1 MDATLAARNS
11 LTYVLEARRG
21 ERLTIICDSALVT
34 VGDAFAAAGVG
45 LGLWTRLVVL
55 PEEKAPRRDIPA
67 AVEAAVVENRS
78 DIFINILKGG
88 ADETP
93 FRIAITKLE
102 KRRRVRLGH
111 CPGIKLDM
119 LTEGALALDEKDY
132 RELQG
137 RAESL
142 MSALQGATSVR
153 IQNPEGTDICF
164 SVEGRTFFTDTK
176 LDWGTLK
183 WMNLP
188 VGEVIVGPVETSAE
202 GALVCTTAVGGIGPV
217 KEPITLD
224 VSAGTVKRIA
234 CKDAA
239 VRSAIEKVQSTD
251 SWAKRIGE
259 FAFGLNPKARL
270 IPEFLET
277 EKMGG
282 TVHVAFGNNSDYPGG
297 RNLSRTHQDFLISRP
312 TVTVVFGKRKQVV
325 MKDGRFVDG

>member
-1 MDATLAARNS
+1 MDATLAARNA

-21 ERLTIICDSALVT
+21 EKLAIICDEALRP
-34 VGDAFAAAGVG
+34 VGDAFASAGIG
-45 LGLWTRLVVL
+45 LGLWTRMVAL
-55 PEEKAPRRDIPA
+55 PDEKSPRRDIPA
-67 AVEAAVVENRS
+67 PVESAVIENAP
-78 DIFINILKGG
+78 DIFINLLKGG

-137 RAESL
+137 RADSL
-142 MSALQGATSVR
+142 MGALQGATSVR
-153 IQNPEGTDICF
+153 IQNPDGTDLRF

-176 LDWGTLK
+176 LDWATLK

-202 GALVCTTAVGGIGPV
+202 GSLVCTTAVGGIGPV
-217 KEPITLD
+217 KDPITLE
-224 VSAGTVKRIA
+224 VSGGAVTKIA
-234 CKDAA
+234 CRDAA
-239 VRSAIEKVQSTD
+239 VKAAIGKVQATD
-251 SWAKRIGE
+251 GWARKIGE

-270 IPEFLET
+270 VPEFLET
-277 EKMGG
+277 EKLGG

-297 RNLSRTHQDFLISRP
+297 RNLSKTHQDFLISKP
-312 TVTVVFGKRKQVV
+312 SVTVDFGKRRCVV
-325 MKDGRFVDG
+325 MKDGKFVD

>member
-1 MDATLAARNS
+1 MDATVAAKS
-11 LTYVLEARRG
+11 ALTYVLEARRG
-21 ERLTIICDSALVT
+21 ERLTIICDAALRP
-34 VGDAFAAAGVG
+34 VGDAFSAAGLD
-45 LGLWTRLVVL
+45 LGLWTRMLVL
-55 PEEKAPRRDIPA
+55 PETDAPRREIPA
-67 AVEAAVVENRS
+67 EIESAVIENRS
-78 DIFINILKGG
+78 DIFINLLKGG

-119 LTEGALALDEKDY
+119 LTDGALALNEEDY

-137 RAESL
+137 RAEGL
-142 MSALQGATSVR
+142 MSALQGATAVR
-153 IQNPEGTDICF
+153 IQNPDGTDLRF
-164 SVEGRTFFTDTK
+164 SVEGRAFFTDTK
-176 LDWGTLK
+176 LDWATLK

-188 VGEVIVGPVETSAE
+188 VGEVIVGPVENSAE
-202 GALVCTTAVGGIGPV
+202 GRLVCASAVGGLGPV
-217 KEPITLD
+217 RDAITLEI
-224 VSAGTVKRIA
+224 SGGAVKKIS

-239 VRSAIEKVQSTD
+239 VKAAIEKVQATD
-251 SWAKRIGE
+251 GWARKIGE

-297 RNLSRTHQDFLISRP
+297 RNLSKTHQDFLMARP
-312 TVTVVFGKRKQVV
+312 TITVEFGANRQIM
-325 MKDGRFVDG
+325 MKDGKFIYK

>member
-1 MDATLAARNS
+1 MDAAAAARNA
-11 LTYVLEARRG
+11 LTYVLEARKG
-21 ERLTIICDSALVT
+21 ERLTIICDEALGP
-34 VGDAFAAAGVG
+34 VGDAFAAAGLA

-55 PEEKAPRRDIPA
+55 PEERAPRREIPP
-67 AVEAAVVENRS
+67 AVEAAVIENRS
-78 DIFINILKGG
+78 DIFINLLKGG

-93 FRIAITKLE
+93 FRIALTKLE

-142 MSALQGATSVR
+142 MSVLQGATAVR
-153 IQNPEGTDICF
+153 IQNPDGTDLRF
-164 SVEGRTFFTDTK
+164 SVEGRAFFTDTK

-188 VGEVIVGPVETSAE
+188 VGEVIVGPVESSAE
-202 GALVCTTAVGGIGPV
+202 GTLVCTTAVGGIGPV
-217 KEPITLD
+217 KDPITLE
-224 VSAGTVKRIA
+224 VSGGAVKKIA
-234 CKDAA
+234 CRDAA
-239 VRSAIEKVQSTD
+239 AKSSIEKVQSTD
-251 SWAKRIGE
+251 GWAKKIGE

-282 TVHVAFGNNSDYPGG
+282 TVHCAFGNNSDYPGG

-312 TVTVVFGKRKQVV
+312 TVTVEFGKRRQVM
-325 MKDGRFVDG
+325 MKDGKFIDS

>member
-1 MDATLAARNS
+1 MDATVAARNALS
-11 LTYVLEARRG
+11 YVLEARRG
-21 ERLTIICDSALVT
+21 EKLTIICDEELRP
-34 VGDAFAAAGVG
+34 VGDAFASAGIG
-45 LGLWTRLVVL
+45 LGLWTRMVL
-55 PEEKAPRRDIPA
+55 LPPEKAPRKDIPP
-67 AVEAAVVENRS
+67 AVETAVVENAP
-78 DIFINILKGG
+78 DIFINLLKGG

-93 FRIAITKLE
+93 FRIAVTKLE

-142 MSALQGATSVR
+142 MSILQGATAVR
-153 IQNPEGTDICF
+153 IQNPDGTDLRF

-202 GALVCTTAVGGIGPV
+202 GTLVCTTAVGGLGPV
-217 KEPITLD
+217 KDPITLE
-224 VSAGTVKRIA
+224 VSGGAVTRIA

-239 VRSAIEKVQSTD
+239 VKAAIGKVQATD
-251 SWAKRIGE
+251 GWARKIGE
-259 FAFGLNPKARL
+259 FAFGLNPKAR
-270 IPEFLET
+270 IVPEFLET
-277 EKMGG
+277 EKLGG

-297 RNLSRTHQDFLISRP
+297 RNLSRTHQDFLMSRP
-312 TVTVVFGKRKQVV
+312 TVTVDFGKRRQVV
-325 MKDGRFVDG
+325 MKDGKFVD

>member
-1 MDATLAARNS
+1 MDATIAASNA
-11 LTYVLEARRG
+11 LTYVLEARKG
-21 ERLTIICDSALVT
+21 ERLTILCDEALRP
-34 VGDAFAAAGVG
+34 VGDAFAAAGIG

-55 PEEKAPRRDIPA
+55 PEERTPRKAIPA
-67 AVEAAVVENRS
+67 AVETAVVENRS
-78 DIFINILKGG
+78 DIFVNLLKGG

-93 FRIAITKLE
+93 FRIAVTRLE

-119 LTEGALALDEKDY
+119 LTEGALALDGKDY
-132 RELQG
+132 GELQG

-142 MSALQGATSVR
+142 LSALQGATSVR
-153 IQNPEGTDICF
+153 IQNPEGTDLRF
-164 SVEGRTFFTDTK
+164 SVEGRTFFTDTR
-176 LDWGTLK
+176 LDWSTLK

-188 VGEVIVGPVETSAE
+188 VGEVIVGPVETTAE

-217 KEPITLD
+217 KEPITLE
-224 VSAGTVKRIA
+224 VSAGTVTKIA
-234 CKDAA
+234 CREAA
-239 VRSAIEKVQSTD
+239 VRSAIENVQATD
-251 SWAKRIGE
+251 AWAKRIGE

-297 RNLSRTHQDFLISRP
+297 RNLSRTHQDFLISKP
-312 TVTVVFGKRKQVV
+312 TVTVVFGKRRQVI
-325 MKDGRFVDG
+325 MKDGAFADG

>member
-1 MDATLAARNS
+1 MDATLAARNA

-78 DIFINILKGG
+78 DLFINLLKGG

-93 FRIAITKLE
+93 FRIAITRLE

-153 IQNPEGTDICF
+153 IQNPEGTDIRF
-164 SVEGRTFFTDTK
+164 SVEGRTFFTDTR
-176 LDWGTLK
+176 LDWSTLK

-251 SWAKRIGE
+251 GWAKRIGE

-297 RNLSRTHQDFLISRP
+297 RNLSRTHQDFLISKP
-312 TVTVVFGKRKQVV
+312 TVTVVFGKRKQAI
-325 MKDGRFVDG
+325 MKDGAFVDG